1 MCGLFGHYS
10 SHLVEASKGLH
21 VRLLAAQRALYH
33 RGPDDRGLE
42 TFSVLRGSGAQTG
55 SLSLGHTRLSIIDL
69 SPAGHQPM
77 HSGSGRYTIL
87 FNGEIYNYQEL
98 RVELKTVGYSFRTDT
113 DTEVLL
119 AAWSHW
125 GISGIGRLTGMF
137 SFAVYDRQD
146 QSLTLVRDAFGIKP
160 LFYSQVEDEFLFA
173 SEVSA
178 VLALRSGKAQP
189 NWQKSYDYLVHGV
202 YDSSDQTFFE
212 DVHQLQ
218 PGHLMVVNLGEK
230 TTSLHD
236 RWWKPQIFERR
247 NLSFEEA
254 AERVRDNFLQS
265 IRLHLRSDVPLG
277 AALSGGVDSS
287 ALVCA
292 MRHVAP
298 DQPIHT
304 FSYIASGSSVSEE
317 KWVDLVNQ
325 HVGANAHKVLVTPQE
340 LARDLDDMIRAQG
353 EPFGSMSIYAQYR
366 VYQLAKENGITVTLD
381 GQGADEMLGG
391 YIGFPGERIRSLLDE
406 GNLSLA
412 WDFLRHWARWPGRSM
427 AMGLKA
433 ALAECTNGMPHELM
447 RMAAGLNKVPDW
459 IDSRVAEDM
468 GLAGRVK
475 RFRSAEHASGRRM
488 AAQMINLLTQD
499 GLPGLLRHGD
509 RNSMRFSV
517 ESRVPFLTLD
527 QVEFAL
533 SLPERYLVSGEG
545 ETKHVFRRAMQGIVP
560 NEILLRKDKIGFEPP
575 EKEWLISI
583 ADQARE
589 WLNEDMKIPFIRR
602 GALLAEFEDVIAGR
616 RPFSWQVWRWINFYR
631 WKACVAD

>member
-1 MCGLFGHYS
+1 MCGILGSYHS
-10 SHLVEASKGLH
+10 RHDDGLS
-21 VRLLAAQRALYH
+21 RGIDAGMNALKH
-33 RGPDDRGLE
+33 RGPDARRVE
-42 TFSVLRGSGAQTG
+42 TYAVEDGVLY
-55 SLSLGHTRLSIIDL
+55 LGHTRLSIIDL
-69 SPAGHQPM
+69 TDGGIQPM
-77 HSGSGRYTIL
+77 NEISGRYSIV
-87 FNGEIYNYQEL
+87 FNGEIYNYKEL
-98 RVELKTVGYSFRTDT
+98 REELKALGCRFKSDS

-119 AAWSHW
+119 AAWAAW
-125 GISGIGRLTGMF
+125 GAACLPRLRGMF
-137 SFAVYDRQD
+137 AFAVLDRL
-146 QSLTLVRDAFGIKP
+146 SATLTCVRDAFGIKP
-160 LFYSQVEDEFLFA
+160 FFYTRQSSDFLFA
-173 SEVSA
+173 SEVPA
-178 VLALRSGKAQP
+178 VLALKSARAKI
-189 NWQKSYDYLVHGV
+189 NWHRAYDYLVHGV
-202 YDSSDQTFFE
+202 YDSNEETFF
-212 DVHQLQ
+212 DSVLQLSA
-218 PGHLMVVNLGEK
+218 GHMLVVDLVGRRV
-230 TTSLHD
+230 D
-236 RWWKPQIFERR
+236 APQRWWTPQIAERR
-247 NLSFEEA
+247 NLSFDEA
-254 AERVRDNFLQS
+254 ADQVRENFLQS

-287 ALVCA
+287 AVVCA

-325 HVGANAHKVLVTPQE
+325 RVGANAHKVLVTPQE
-340 LARDLDDMIRAQG
+340 LARDLDDMICTQG

-406 GNLSLA
+406 GNLSQA
-412 WDFLRHWARWPGRSM
+412 WVFLRHWARWPGRSM

-459 IDSRVAEDM
+459 IDSRVAQDM

-475 RFRSAEHASGRRM
+475 RFHSTEHANGRRM
-488 AAQMINLLTQD
+488 AAQMINMLTQH

-533 SLPERYLVSGEG
+533 SLPEHYLVSQEG
-545 ETKHVFRRAMQGIVP
+545 LTKHVFRRAMQGIVP
-560 NEILLRKDKIGFEPP
+560 DEILLRKDKIGFEPP
-575 EKEWLISI
+575 EKEWLFSI

-589 WLNEDMKIPFIRR
+589 WLSEDMEIPFIRR

>member
-1 MCGLFGHYS
+1 MCGILGVFHGQHDGG
-10 SHLVEASKGLH
+10 LVRRIDAGMN
-21 VRLLAAQRALYH
+21 ALKH
-33 RGPDDRGLE
+33 RGPDARRVQTYAVAEG
-42 TFSVLRGSGAQTG
+42 VLH
-55 SLSLGHTRLSIIDL
+55 LGHTRLSIIDL
-69 SPAGHQPM
+69 TDGGIQPM
-77 HSGSGRYTIL
+77 NEISGRYSIV
-87 FNGEIYNYQEL
+87 FNGEIYNYKELRQEL
-98 RVELKTVGYSFRTDT
+98 KAQSYRFSSDS

-119 AAWSHW
+119 AAWATW
-125 GISGIGRLTGMF
+125 GIACLPRLRGMF
-137 SFAVYDRQD
+137 AFVVFDRL
-146 QSLTLVRDAFGIKP
+146 SATLTCVRDAFGIKP
-160 LFYSQVEDEFLFA
+160 FFYAKENGDFLFS
-173 SEVSA
+173 SEVPA
-178 VLALRSGKAQP
+178 LLALKSGVNLL
-189 NWQKSYDYLVHGV
+189 NWQRAYDYMVHGV
-202 YDSSDQTFFE
+202 YDANEETFF
-212 DVHQLQ
+212 HGALQLSA
-218 PGHLMVVNLGEK
+218 GHMLVVDLVGREVGAPE
-230 TTSLHD
+230 
-236 RWWKPQIFERR
+236 RWWTPQIAERSD
-247 NLSFEEA
+247 LSFDDA
-254 AERVRDNFLQS
+254 AEQVRENFLQS

-287 ALVCA
+287 AVVCA

-391 YIGFPGERIRSLLDE
+391 YIGFPGERVRSLMDE
-406 GNLSLA
+406 GNLGKA
-412 WDFLRHWARWPGRSM
+412 WDFLRRWAQWPGRSM

-433 ALAECTNGMPHELM
+433 ALAECTNGVPHELM

-475 RFRSAEHASGRRM
+475 RFRSSEHANGRRM
-488 AAQMINLLTQD
+488 AAQMINMLTQH

-533 SLPERYLVSGEG
+533 SLPEHYLVSKTG

-560 NEILLRKDKIGFEPP
+560 DEILLRKDKIGFEPP

-589 WLNEDMKIPFIRR
+589 WLSEDMKIPFIRR

-631 WKACVAD
+631 WKACLAD

>member
-1 MCGLFGHYS
+1 MCGILGEIRS
-10 SHLVEASKGLH
+10 ETSP
-21 VRLLAAQRALYH
+21 AADRFRKALETLRF
-33 RGPDDRGLE
+33 RGPNA
-42 TFSVLRGSGAQTG
+42 SGIDGFTVE
-55 SLSLGHTRLSIIDL
+55 SRTVVLGHARLSILDL
-69 SPAGHQPM
+69 SSAGHQPM
-77 HSGSGRYTIL
+77 RSADGRYVIV
-87 FNGEIYNYQEL
+87 FNGEIYNYKEL
-98 RVELKTVGYSFRTDT
+98 REELKLQHVPFSSES

-119 AAWSHW
+119 AAWAAW
-125 GISGIGRLTGMF
+125 GYDCLPRLVGMF
-137 SFAVYDRQD
+137 AFAILDRQIGT
-146 QSLTLVRDAFGIKP
+146 LTCVRDAFGIKP
-160 LFYSQVEDEFLFA
+160 FFYVQEKGDFLFA
-173 SEVSA
+173 SEVP
-178 VLALRSGKAQP
+178 ALLTLKSGKPQL
-189 NWQKSYDYLVHGV
+189 NWQRSYDYLVHGV
-202 YDSSDQTFFE
+202 YDSNDQTFFE
-212 DVHQLQ
+212 GVLQLQ
-218 PGHLMVVNLGEK
+218 PGHLMVVNLRERN
-230 TTSLHD
+230 TCLPE
-236 RWWKPQIFERR
+236 RWWIPQVIQCQD
-247 NLSFEEA
+247 LSFEEA
-254 AERVRDNFLQS
+254 ANRVRHNFLQS

-287 ALVCA
+287 AVVCA

-325 HVGANAHKVLVTPQE
+325 HVGANDHKVLVTPQE

-391 YIGFPGERIRSLLDE
+391 YIGFPGERVRSLMDE
-406 GNLSLA
+406 GNLGQA
-412 WDFLRHWARWPGRSM
+412 WDFLRRWAQWPGRSM

-433 ALAECTNGMPHELM
+433 ALAECTNGVPHELM

-475 RFRSAEHASGRRM
+475 RFRSAEHANGRRM
-488 AAQMINLLTQD
+488 AAQMINMLTQH

-527 QVEFAL
+527 QVEYAL
-533 SLPERYLVSGEG
+533 SLPEHYLVSKTG

-560 NEILLRKDKIGFEPP
+560 DEILLRKDKIGFEPP

-589 WLNEDMKIPFIRR
+589 WLSEDMQIPFIRR

>member
-1 MCGLFGHYS
+1 MCGILGEIRS
-10 SHLVEASKGLH
+10 EASP
-21 VRLLAAQRALYH
+21 AADRFRKALEALRF
-33 RGPDDRGLE
+33 RGPNA
-42 TFSVLRGSGAQTG
+42 SGIDGFTVE
-55 SLSLGHTRLSIIDL
+55 SSTVVLGHARLSILDL
-69 SPAGHQPM
+69 SSAGHQPM
-77 HSGSGRYTIL
+77 RSADGRYVIV
-87 FNGEIYNYQEL
+87 FNGEIYNYKEL
-98 RVELKTVGYSFRTDT
+98 REELKLQHVPFTSES

-119 AAWSHW
+119 AAWAAW
-125 GISGIGRLTGMF
+125 GHDCLPRLVGMF
-137 SFAVYDRQD
+137 AFAILDRQIGT
-146 QSLTLVRDAFGIKP
+146 LTCVRDAFGIKP
-160 LFYSQVEDEFLFA
+160 FFYVQEKGDFLFA
-173 SEVSA
+173 SEVP
-178 VLALRSGKAQP
+178 ALLSLKSGKAQL
-189 NWQKSYDYLVHGV
+189 NWQRAYDYLVHGV
-202 YDSSDQTFFE
+202 YDSNDQTFFE
-212 DVHQLQ
+212 GVLQLQ
-218 PGHLMVVNLGEK
+218 PGHLMVVNLRERN
-230 TTSLHD
+230 TCLPE
-236 RWWKPQIFERR
+236 RWWIPQVIQCQD
-247 NLSFEEA
+247 LSFEEA
-254 AERVRDNFLQS
+254 ANRVRHNFLQS

-287 ALVCA
+287 AVVCA

-325 HVGANAHKVLVTPQE
+325 RVGANAHKVLVTPQE

-391 YIGFPGERIRSLLDE
+391 YIGFPGERVRSLMDE
-406 GNLSLA
+406 GNLGQA
-412 WDFLRHWARWPGRSM
+412 WDFLRRWAQWPGRSM

-433 ALAECTNGMPHELM
+433 ALAECTNGVPHELM

-475 RFRSAEHASGRRM
+475 RFRTAEHSNGRRM
-488 AAQMINLLTQD
+488 AAQMINMLTQH

-533 SLPERYLVSGEG
+533 SLPEHYLVSKTG

-560 NEILLRKDKIGFEPP
+560 DEILLRKDKIGFEPP

-589 WLNEDMKIPFIRR
+589 WLSEDMKIPFIRR
-602 GALLAEFEDVIAGR
+602 GALLAEFEGVIAGR

>member
-1 MCGLFGHYS
+1 MCGILGGIWYGAVPSAERF
-10 SHLVEASKGLH
+10 EK
-21 VRLLAAQRALYH
+21 ALYSLRF
-33 RGPDDRGLE
+33 RGPNDSGLDKF
-42 TFSVLRGSGAQTG
+42 TFGSATVV
-55 SLSLGHTRLSIIDL
+55 LGHSRLSIIDL
-69 SPAGHQPM
+69 SFAGHQPM
-77 HSGSGRYTIL
+77 SSHDGRYTIV
-87 FNGEIYNYQEL
+87 FNGEIYNYKEL
-98 RVELKTVGYSFRTDT
+98 RAELQNQGYSFTSDS

-119 AAWSHW
+119 AAWAAW
-125 GISGIGRLTGMF
+125 GATCLRRITGMF
-137 SFAVYDRQD
+137 AFVVLDHQKST
-146 QSLTLVRDAFGIKP
+146 LTCVRDAFGVKP
-160 LFYSQVEDEFLFA
+160 FFYAQDNGAFGFS
-173 SEVSA
+173 SEVPA
-178 VLALRSGKAQP
+178 LLALRHGKPCP
-189 NWQKSYDYLVHGV
+189 NWQRASDYLVHGV
-202 YDSSDQTFFE
+202 YDSNENTFFE
-212 DVHQLQ
+212 GVHQLL
-218 PGHLMVVNLGEK
+218 PGHLLVVNLGQ
-230 TTSLHD
+230 TTASLSQ
-236 RWWKPQIFERR
+236 RWWTPQIAERLD
-247 NLSFEEA
+247 LSFEDA
-254 AERVRDNFLQS
+254 AEQVRENFLQS

-287 ALVCA
+287 AVVCA

-304 FSYIASGSSVSEE
+304 FSYIASGSSLSEE
-317 KWVDLVNQ
+317 KWVNLVNQ
-325 HVGANAHKVLVTPQE
+325 HVGADAHKVLVTPQE

-366 VYQLAKENGITVTLD
+366 VYQLAKESGITVTLD

-391 YIGFPGERIRSLLDE
+391 YIGFPGERVRSLLDE
-406 GNLSLA
+406 GKPNQA
-412 WDFLRHWARWPGRSM
+412 WGFLRHWARWPGRSM

-433 ALAECTNGMPHELM
+433 ALAECTNGVPHELL

-468 GLAGRVK
+468 GLVGRVK
-475 RFRSAEHASGRRM
+475 RFRSSEHANGRRM
-488 AAQMINLLTQD
+488 AAQMINMLTLH

-533 SLPERYLVSGEG
+533 SLPEHYLVSKAG

-560 NEILLRKDKIGFEPP
+560 DEILLRKDKIGFEPP

-583 ADQARE
+583 ARQARE
-589 WLNEDMKIPFIRR
+589 WLSEDMKIPFIRR

-631 WKACVAD
+631 WKACLAD